1 MRFRT
6 SWPVVAV
13 ALGGLVLLIAAALF
27 ATSRRT
33 SLIYGQF
40 ERLSEESSRVQTRLH
55 EIRSNVLLT
64 GLLFRDFLL
73 NPSPER
79 DVEIRAE
86 LARVRARHG
95 TALAELKAHVGPESG
110 ARLSTLAT
118 RLDSY
123 WNGLAPVFGWPVE
136 RRRQEGA
143 ALLDLSARTT
153 REAVIAIVEE
163 VEGLNRENTTRQRAI
178 IATGER
184 ELREYLRTVFWVST
198 SLGLIVAIAA
208 TVRLSALEHHTER
221 QRLVALQAEQDM
233 RQLSLRLV
241 ETQESE
247 RKALSRELHD
257 HVSQI
262 LTALRMELGRAERTR
277 ALPTV
282 FAGAITEA
290 KQLTETIMRT
300 VRDIAM
306 GLRPSMLD
314 DLGLGPALE
323 WYVRDFTRRSSIPV
337 TLTIS
342 GNVDRLPDAHRT
354 CAYRVIQ
361 EALTNCARHAKATRV
376 SVTMKL
382 DEHGLTFGIADNGIG
397 VSPGMARHGLG
408 LVGVDERVRELDGTV
423 TVESTP
429 GGGTTI
435 RVSIPPPPL
444 SDNEEHL
451 AHLAG

>member
-6 SWPVVAV
+6 WPVVAV
-13 ALGGLVLLIAAALF
+13 ALGGLLLLIVAAVF

-33 SLIYGQF
+33 SLIYSQF
-40 ERLSEESSRVQTRLH
+40 ERLSEDSSVVQTRLH

-64 GLLFRDFLL
+64 GLLVRDFLL
-73 NPSPER
+73 NPSPVREA
-79 DVEIRAE
+79 EIRRE
-86 LARVRARHG
+86 LARVRAAHDR
-95 TALAELKAHVGPESG
+95 ALGDLGARMGPESE
-110 ARLSTLAT
+110 ARLSTLST

-123 WNGLAPVFGWPVE
+123 WTGISTVFGWPVE
-136 RRRQEGA
+136 RRRRDGGA
-143 ALLDLSARTT
+143 FLELSSRTT

-178 IATGER
+178 IAAGER
-184 ELREYLRTVFWVST
+184 ELREYLGTVLWVSL
-198 SLGLIVAIAA
+198 SLGLIVAVAA
-208 TVRLSALEHHTER
+208 TLRLSTLENHAETQRQTALR
-221 QRLVALQAEQDM
+221 AEQDM

-241 ETQESE
+241 EIQESE

-282 FAGAITEA
+282 FAGAIAEA

-323 WYVRDFTRRSSIPV
+323 WHVRDFTRRSGIPV
-337 TLTIS
+337 NLTIT
-342 GNVDRLPDAHRT
+342 GDVDRLPDQYRT

-361 EALTNCARHAKATRV
+361 EALTNCVRHAKATKV
-376 SVTMKL
+376 SVTMRL
-382 DEHGLTFGIADNGIG
+382 DDHALAFSIADNGIG
-397 VSPGMARHGLG
+397 ISPGVQRTGLG
-408 LVGVDERVRELDGTV
+408 LVGLDERVRELDGTV
-423 TVESTP
+423 AVESTS

-435 RVSIPPPPL
+435 RVEMPRPSL
-444 SDNEEHL
+444 HDEEQHR